1 MSTFTVSRASPHDL
15 MPALRILLGP
25 VYDSEERAERCRDV
39 FASGDY
45 DPEGLF
51 VARNP
56 AGTLNGAALVQV
68 LPGAL
73 GLAWPPQGETCE
85 IEDAL
90 MQVACDWLRES
101 GVKVC
106 QAFASSLERSGMAPL
121 ERNGFKCVT
130 QLVYLRRDVDL
141 DSGWG
146 IEPQEFAN
154 CLPGTGSL
162 TPEQQDVL
170 LASQEDTLDCPELN
184 GLRTPEE
191 VLSSYFPDNQSN
203 HCWWVTNG
211 EGDKPVGVLL
221 FDKGPEPSVL
231 ELSYL
236 GLIPSARGRGLGGT
250 ALAFANRIA
259 GQSGYCFVSVTV
271 DARNEPAL
279 RLYQR
284 YGFVETDRRDVF
296 LAVWESGIVERGEAR
311 DMGRMK

>member
-1 MSTFTVSRASPHDL
+1 L
-15 MPALRILLGP
+15 
-25 VYDSEERAERCRDV
+25 EERAERCRDV
-39 FASGDY
+39 FAVGDY

-51 VARNP
+51 VAKNA
-56 AGTLNGAALVQV
+56 AGDISGVALVQV

-73 GLAWPPQGETCE
+73 GLAWPPRGESCE
-85 IEDAL
+85 IEDNL
-90 MQVACDWLRES
+90 TQVACDWLRES

-106 QAFASSLERSGMAPL
+106 QAFGTSLERSGMAPL

-141 DSGWG
+141 DSGWD
-146 IEPQEFAN
+146 IEPQLHVN
-154 CLPGTGSL
+154 CSPGTGSL
-162 TPEQQDVL
+162 TQEQQDAL

-191 VLSSYFPDNQSN
+191 VLSSYFPGNQSN
-203 HCWWVTNG
+203 NCWWLTNG
-211 EGDKPVGVLL
+211 VEDKPVGVLL

-250 ALAFANRIA
+250 ALAHANRIA
-259 GQSGYCFVSVTV
+259 GESGYCFVSVTV

-284 YGFVETDRRDVF
+284 YGFVETERRDVY
-296 LAVWESGIVERGEAR
+296 LAVWGSGIVERDKVQGAR
-311 DMGRMK
+311 KE

>member
-1 MSTFTVSRASPHDL
+1 MSSFTVSRASPHDL

-25 VYDSEERAERCRDV
+25 VDDLEIRAELCRDA
-39 FASGDY
+39 FAAGDY

-51 VARNP
+51 VAKNS
-56 AGTLNGAALVQV
+56 AGAVSGVALVQV

-73 GLAWPPQGETCE
+73 GLAWPPRGETCE
-85 IEDAL
+85 IEDTL
-90 MQVACDWLRES
+90 TQVACNWLREC

-106 QAFASSLERSGMAPL
+106 QAFGSSPERSGMAPL
-121 ERNGFKCVT
+121 ERNGFNCVT

-146 IEPQEFAN
+146 IEPQLHAK
-154 CLPGTGSL
+154 CSPGNGSL
-162 TPEQQDVL
+162 TTNQVEVL
-170 LASQEDTLDCPELN
+170 LATHEDSLDCPELN

-191 VLSSYFPDNQSN
+191 VLSSYFPGSKSSSS
-203 HCWWVTNG
+203 WWMTSG
-211 EGDKPVGVLL
+211 EEEKPVGVLL

-236 GLIPSARGRGLGGT
+236 GLIPSMRGRGLGGT
-250 ALAFANRIA
+250 ALAYVNRIA
-259 GQSGYCFVSVTV
+259 GESGYRFVSVTV

-284 YGFVETDRRDVF
+284 YGFVETERRDVF
-296 LAVWESGIVERGEAR
+296 LAVWGPGIVERGKGQGASEE
-311 DMGRMK
+311 